1 MDKVFYAGFFH
12 HESLLSGVYLHSPPP
27 NSDQTSVKYSWTHVA
42 MGPVL
47 GTAGKGTLSEKQSLA
62 VKAFHYDAEKSL
74 PIR

>member
-1 MDKVFYAGFFH
+1 MQVFFIMNLY
-12 HESLLSGVYLHSPPP
+12 SLGCICISPPP

>member
-1 MDKVFYAGFFH
+1 MQVFFIMNLY
-12 HESLLSGVYLHSPPP
+12 SLGCICISPPPP

-62 VKAFHYDAEKSL
+62 LKAFHYDAEKSL